1 MRGRSIRQSILILVI
16 LAIAVASLAFYE
28 INIDLPGLPRFSRN
42 GSGPAGL
49 KLGLDL
55 LGGAHLGY
63 QADVGTRTRASFP
76 QPVNE
81 ETTTNILTDLGL
93 AGFEVR
99 LPDPNALD
107 IKTVLLGDT
116 QRQQLRAR
124 LEEAFGVAEN
134 FRVADTPAPTADDME
149 GVISIISR
157 RVNAF
162 GTDDPIV
169 QQFGDDRL
177 IVQLPGASGSVT
189 EVKFTEPV
197 EIEQINALLTQ
208 RGLRDY
214 TNELRRDGSYRIRT
228 PVSLNQTDQQ
238 DLRDSLTTEIGTIES
253 FRVTGGLEA
262 AKSVIGETARLEFKE
277 RTCTDGGPDTCFTFI
292 DTDLAP
298 PLGLTGDDL
307 VDAYAST
314 DQTTGEWTV
323 NIQFNSRGAEIFS
336 ELTRSIVGVPTKRI
350 AVFLDDE
357 LLLAPVARAWIRDGR
372 SQITGR
378 FTRDEARTISIQLE
392 SGRLPVPLKLIQ
404 ESEVDALLG
413 SESLGRSLLAGL
425 VGLGL
430 VMIFMMAYYRMAGLV
445 ASLALVFYAVVV
457 LAIFKLVPITL
468 TLPHIGGFI
477 LSIGMAVD
485 ANVLIFER
493 MKEEI
498 RMGRT
503 LASSME
509 VGFSRAWPAIRDGN
523 VSTFITCGVLLWFGS
538 RLGGGLIN
546 GFALS
551 LLIGVAVS
559 MFTALVVSRNLLQ
572 LLAWI
577 GLAHRVNL
585 FSPEKIQRP
594 SQATV
599 RPQTASG
606 GR

>member
-1 MRGRSIRQSILILVI
+1 MRGRSIRLSILILVI
-16 LAIAVASLAFYE
+16 LAISVTSLAFYE
-28 INIDLPGLPRFSRN
+28 INLDIPGFPELKRG

-55 LGGAHLGY
+55 RGGAHLVY
-63 QADVGTRTRASFP
+63 QADVGTRSRASFS

-81 ETTTNILTDLGL
+81 SEASTVLTELGL
-93 AGFEVR
+93 TNFEVR
-99 LPDPNALD
+99 VPNTNTLD
-107 IKTVLLGDT
+107 IKTVLLDDT
-116 QRQQLRAR
+116 QRQELRAG
-124 LEEAFGVAEN
+124 LEDAFGITDD
-134 FRVADTPAPTADDME
+134 FRVTDTEPPSADDME
-149 GVISIISR
+149 GVIGIISR
-157 RVNAF
+157 RVNSF
-162 GTDDPIV
+162 GNDEPLV
-169 QQFGDDRL
+169 QQFGDDRI

-189 EVKFTEPV
+189 DVTFIEPV
-197 EIEQINALLTQ
+197 DIYDINTLLTN
-208 RGLRDY
+208 RGMQDY
-214 TNELRRDGSYRIRT
+214 NTKQQGALSYRIRT
-228 PVSLNQTDQQ
+228 QVSLSREGQQ
-238 DLRDSLTTEIGTIES
+238 SLRDTLAEGIGDIES
-253 FRVTGGLEA
+253 FRVTGGIEA
-262 AKSVIGETARLEFKE
+262 AKSVIGQTARLEFKE
-277 RTCTDGGPDTCFTFI
+277 RTCPDPACVTFT
-292 DTDLAP
+292 DTDL
-298 PLGLTGDDL
+298 GLNGDDL
-307 VDAYAST
+307 VDAFAST
-314 DQTTGEWTV
+314 NQTTGQWTV

-336 ELTRSIVGVPTKRI
+336 ELTRRIVGVNTKRI

-357 LLLAPVARAWIRDGR
+357 ELIAPVSQAWIRDGR
-372 SQITGR
+372 SQITGN
-378 FTRDEARTISIQLE
+378 FTREEARTISIQLE

-413 SESLGRSLLAGL
+413 SASLERSLIAGM

-430 VMIFMMAYYRMAGLV
+430 VMIFMMAYYRMGGLV

-457 LAIFKLVPITL
+457 LSIFKLIPITL

-477 LSIGMAVD
+477 LSVGLAVD
-485 ANVLIFER
+485 ANILIFER

-498 RMGRT
+498 RLGRT

-523 VSTFITCGVLLWFGS
+523 VSTIITCLVLLWFGS

-577 GLAHRVNL
+577 GLGHRVNL
-585 FSPEKIQRP
+585 FSPEKIQR
-594 SQATV
+594 QT
-599 RPQTASG
+599 QTAGRSQTAPG

>member
-1 MRGRSIRQSILILVI
+1 MRGRSIRLSILILVI
-16 LAIAVASLAFYE
+16 LAISATSLAFYE
-28 INIDLPGLPRFSRN
+28 INLDIPGFPELRRG

-55 LGGAHLGY
+55 RGGAHLVY
-63 QADVGTRTRASFP
+63 QADVGTRSRASFS

-81 ETTTNILTDLGL
+81 SEASTVLNELGL
-93 AGFEVR
+93 TNFEVR
-99 LPDPNALD
+99 VPNTNTLD
-107 IKTVLLGDT
+107 IKTVLLDDT
-116 QRQQLRAR
+116 QRQELRAG
-124 LEEAFGVAEN
+124 LEDAFGITDD
-134 FRVADTPAPTADDME
+134 FRVTDTEPPSADDME

-157 RVNAF
+157 RVNSF
-162 GTDDPIV
+162 GNDEPLV
-169 QQFGDDRL
+169 QQFGDDRI

-189 EVKFTEPV
+189 DVTFIEPV
-197 EIEQINALLTQ
+197 DIYDINTLLTN
-208 RGLRDY
+208 RGMQDY
-214 TNELRRDGSYRIRT
+214 NTKQLGALSYRIRT
-228 PVSLNQTDQQ
+228 QVSLSREGQQ
-238 DLRDSLTTEIGTIES
+238 SLRDTLAEGIGDIES
-253 FRVTGGLEA
+253 FRVTGGIEA
-262 AKSVIGETARLEFKE
+262 AKSVIGQTARLEFKE
-277 RTCTDGGPDTCFTFI
+277 RTCPDSTCDTFT
-292 DTDLAP
+292 DTDL
-298 PLGLTGDDL
+298 GLNGDDL
-307 VDAYAST
+307 VDAFAST
-314 DQTTGEWTV
+314 NQTTGQWTV

-336 ELTRSIVGVPTKRI
+336 ELTRRIVGVNTKRI

-357 LLLAPVARAWIRDGR
+357 ELIAPVSQAWIRDGR
-372 SQITGR
+372 SQITGN
-378 FTRDEARTISIQLE
+378 FTREEARTISIQLE
-392 SGRLPVPLKLIQ
+392 SGRLPVPLILIQ

-413 SESLGRSLLAGL
+413 SASLERSLIAGM

-430 VMIFMMAYYRMAGLV
+430 VMIFMMAYYRMGGLV

-457 LAIFKLVPITL
+457 LSIFKLIPITL

-477 LSIGMAVD
+477 LSVGLAVD
-485 ANVLIFER
+485 ANILIFER

-498 RMGRT
+498 RLGRT

-523 VSTFITCGVLLWFGS
+523 VSTIITCLVLLWFGS

-577 GLAHRVNL
+577 GLGHRVNL
-585 FSPEKIQRP
+585 FSPEKIQR
-594 SQATV
+594 QT
-599 RPQTASG
+599 QTAGRSQTAPG

>member
-1 MRGRSIRQSILILVI
+1 MRGRSIRLSILILVI
-16 LAIAVASLAFYE
+16 LAISATSLAFYE
-28 INIDLPGLPRFSRN
+28 INLDIPGFPELRRG

-55 LGGAHLGY
+55 RGGAHLVY
-63 QADVGTRTRASFP
+63 QADVGTRSRASFS

-81 ETTTNILTDLGL
+81 SEASTVLTELGL
-93 AGFEVR
+93 TNFEVR
-99 LPDPNALD
+99 VPNTNTLD
-107 IKTVLLGDT
+107 IKTVLLDDT
-116 QRQQLRAR
+116 QRQELRAG
-124 LEEAFGVAEN
+124 LEDAFGITDD
-134 FRVADTPAPTADDME
+134 FRVTDTEPPSADDME

-157 RVNAF
+157 RVNSF
-162 GTDDPIV
+162 GNDEPLV
-169 QQFGDDRL
+169 QQFGDDRI

-189 EVKFTEPV
+189 DVTFIEPV
-197 EIEQINALLTQ
+197 DIYDINTLLTN
-208 RGLRDY
+208 RGMQDY
-214 TNELRRDGSYRIRT
+214 NTKQLGALSYRIRT
-228 PVSLNQTDQQ
+228 QVSLSREGQQ
-238 DLRDSLTTEIGTIES
+238 SLRDTLAEGIGDIES
-253 FRVTGGLEA
+253 FRVTGGIEA
-262 AKSVIGETARLEFKE
+262 AKSVIGQTARLEFKE
-277 RTCTDGGPDTCFTFI
+277 RTCPDSTCDTFT
-292 DTDLAP
+292 DTDL
-298 PLGLTGDDL
+298 GLNGDDL
-307 VDAYAST
+307 VDAFAST
-314 DQTTGEWTV
+314 NQTTGQWTV

-336 ELTRSIVGVPTKRI
+336 ELTRRIVGVNTKRI

-357 LLLAPVARAWIRDGR
+357 ELIAPVSQAWIRDGR
-372 SQITGR
+372 SQITGN
-378 FTRDEARTISIQLE
+378 FTREEARTISIQLE

-413 SESLGRSLLAGL
+413 SASLERSLIAGM

-430 VMIFMMAYYRMAGLV
+430 VMIFMMAYYRMGGLV

-457 LAIFKLVPITL
+457 LSIFKLIPITL

-477 LSIGMAVD
+477 LSVGLAVD
-485 ANVLIFER
+485 ANILIFER

-498 RMGRT
+498 RLGRT

-523 VSTFITCGVLLWFGS
+523 VSTIITCLVLLWFGS

-577 GLAHRVNL
+577 GLGHRVNL
-585 FSPEKIQRP
+585 FSPEKIQR
-594 SQATV
+594 QT
-599 RPQTASG
+599 QTAGRSQTAPG

>member
-1 MRGRSIRQSILILVI
+1 
-16 LAIAVASLAFYE
+16 LAISATSLAFYE
-28 INIDLPGLPRFSRN
+28 INLDIPGFPELRRG

-55 LGGAHLGY
+55 RGGAHLVY
-63 QADVGTRTRASFP
+63 QADVGTRSRASFS

-81 ETTTNILTDLGL
+81 SEASTVLTELGL
-93 AGFEVR
+93 TNFEVR
-99 LPDPNALD
+99 VPNTNTLD
-107 IKTVLLGDT
+107 IKTVLLDDT
-116 QRQQLRAR
+116 QRQELRAG
-124 LEEAFGVAEN
+124 LEDAFGITDD
-134 FRVADTPAPTADDME
+134 FRVTDTEPPSADDME

-157 RVNAF
+157 RVNSF
-162 GTDDPIV
+162 GNDEPLV
-169 QQFGDDRL
+169 QQFGDDRI

-189 EVKFTEPV
+189 DVTFIEPV
-197 EIEQINALLTQ
+197 DIYDINTLLTN
-208 RGLRDY
+208 RGMQDY
-214 TNELRRDGSYRIRT
+214 NTKQLGALSYRIRT
-228 PVSLNQTDQQ
+228 QVSLSREGQQ
-238 DLRDSLTTEIGTIES
+238 SLRDTLAEGIGDIES
-253 FRVTGGLEA
+253 FRVTGGIEA
-262 AKSVIGETARLEFKE
+262 AKSVIGQTARLEFKE
-277 RTCTDGGPDTCFTFI
+277 RTCPDSTCDTFT
-292 DTDLAP
+292 DTDL
-298 PLGLTGDDL
+298 GLNGDDL
-307 VDAYAST
+307 VDAFAST
-314 DQTTGEWTV
+314 NQTTGQWTV

-336 ELTRSIVGVPTKRI
+336 ELTRRIVGVNTKRI

-357 LLLAPVARAWIRDGR
+357 ELIAPVSQAWIRDGR
-372 SQITGR
+372 SQITGN
-378 FTRDEARTISIQLE
+378 FTREEARTISIQLE

-413 SESLGRSLLAGL
+413 SASLERSLIAGM

-430 VMIFMMAYYRMAGLV
+430 VMIFMMAYYRMGGLV

-457 LAIFKLVPITL
+457 LSIFKLIPITL

-477 LSIGMAVD
+477 LSVGLAVD
-485 ANVLIFER
+485 ANILIFER

-498 RMGRT
+498 RLGRT

-523 VSTFITCGVLLWFGS
+523 VSTIITCLVLLWFGS

-577 GLAHRVNL
+577 GLGHRVNL
-585 FSPEKIQRP
+585 FSPEKIQR
-594 SQATV
+594 QT
-599 RPQTASG
+599 QTAGRSQTAPG

>member
-1 MRGRSIRQSILILVI
+1 MRGRSIRLSILILVI
-16 LAIAVASLAFYE
+16 LAISATSLAFYE
-28 INIDLPGLPRFSRN
+28 INLDIPGFPELRRG

-55 LGGAHLGY
+55 RGGAHLVY
-63 QADVGTRTRASFP
+63 QADVGTRSRASFS

-81 ETTTNILTDLGL
+81 SEASTVLTELGL
-93 AGFEVR
+93 TNFEVR
-99 LPDPNALD
+99 VPNTNTLD
-107 IKTVLLGDT
+107 IKTVLLNDT
-116 QRQQLRAR
+116 QRQELRAG
-124 LEEAFGVAEN
+124 LEDAFGITDD
-134 FRVADTPAPTADDME
+134 FRVTDTEPPSADDME

-157 RVNAF
+157 RVNSF
-162 GTDDPIV
+162 GNDEPLV
-169 QQFGDDRL
+169 QQFGDDRI

-189 EVKFTEPV
+189 DVTFIEPV
-197 EIEQINALLTQ
+197 DIYDINTLLTN
-208 RGLRDY
+208 RGMQDY
-214 TNELRRDGSYRIRT
+214 NTKQLGALSYRIRT
-228 PVSLNQTDQQ
+228 QVSLSREGQQ
-238 DLRDSLTTEIGTIES
+238 SLRDTLAEGIGDIES
-253 FRVTGGLEA
+253 FRVTGGIEA
-262 AKSVIGETARLEFKE
+262 AKSVIGQTARLEFKE
-277 RTCTDGGPDTCFTFI
+277 RTCPDSTCDTFT
-292 DTDLAP
+292 DTDL
-298 PLGLTGDDL
+298 GLNGDDL
-307 VDAYAST
+307 VDAFAST
-314 DQTTGEWTV
+314 NQTTGQWTV

-336 ELTRSIVGVPTKRI
+336 ELTRRIVGVNTKRI

-357 LLLAPVARAWIRDGR
+357 ELIAPVSQAWIRDGR
-372 SQITGR
+372 SQITGN
-378 FTRDEARTISIQLE
+378 FTREEARTISIQLE

-413 SESLGRSLLAGL
+413 SASLERSLIAGM

-430 VMIFMMAYYRMAGLV
+430 VMIFMMAYYRMGGLV

-457 LAIFKLVPITL
+457 LSIFKLIPITL

-477 LSIGMAVD
+477 LSVGLAVD
-485 ANVLIFER
+485 ANILIFER

-498 RMGRT
+498 RLGRT

-523 VSTFITCGVLLWFGS
+523 VSTIITCLVLLWFGS

-577 GLAHRVNL
+577 GLGHRVNL
-585 FSPEKIQRP
+585 FSPEKIQR
-594 SQATV
+594 QT
-599 RPQTASG
+599 QTAGRSQTAPG